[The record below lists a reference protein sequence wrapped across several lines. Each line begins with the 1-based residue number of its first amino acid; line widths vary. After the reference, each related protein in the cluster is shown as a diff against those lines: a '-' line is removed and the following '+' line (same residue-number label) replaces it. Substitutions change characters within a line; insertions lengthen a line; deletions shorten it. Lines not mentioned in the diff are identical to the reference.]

1 MGLNS
6 SCIPIISPSLIVDRP
21 LKSKCVS
28 VHQVIFFYFLYSF
41 CRYSFLGGLVSP
53 ISSIWPTWIPTINM
67 LMWSKYGL
75 ILSMNKDFIS
85 LVFSS
90 MGTFLFGFLHY
101 GYLIFVYLSIDWNPL
116 LWWPLVGRVIGT
128 LVDAFCVKFMVFTG
142 LRGGLFIK
150 LSIFKFSSLIYHVG

>member
-1 MGLNS
+1 M
-6 SCIPIISPSLIVDRP
+6 P
-21 LKSKCVS
+21 
-28 VHQVIFFYFLYSF
+28 
-41 CRYSFLGGLVSP
+41 
-53 ISSIWPTWIPTINM
+53 
-67 LMWSKYGL
+67 MWSRYGL

-128 LVDAFCVKFMVFTG
+128 LVDAFCVKFMVFIG
-142 LRGGLFIK
+142 LSGGLFIK
-150 LSIFKFSSLIYHVG
+150 LSIFKFSSLISHVG